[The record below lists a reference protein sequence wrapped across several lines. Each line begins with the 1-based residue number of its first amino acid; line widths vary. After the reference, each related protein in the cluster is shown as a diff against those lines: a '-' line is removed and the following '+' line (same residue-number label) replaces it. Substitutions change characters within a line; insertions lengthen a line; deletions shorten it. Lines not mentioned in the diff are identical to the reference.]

1 MEKMEKEIKEY
12 DELVKNEINEEDNLS
27 ISDNSDNYEFDYNK
41 DNNNNITSNIEID
54 TFKKFKVYFYLEY
67 DKDFKYVFP
76 IESESFNIEK
86 QYVYELIKN
95 IVKIINNNN
104 YIINYKSTNYVVS
117 LKDCENSDYN
127 FYINNYEIRPC
138 KKKNF
143 FPKNDLPQYSTNSLL
158 KDIIYER
165 ISFVSKNALN
175 IMLFEKYDEEI
186 ENIYEDKSD
195 QNIINNNNIDI
206 INTQSINKYHQDES
220 TNNNC
225 FIF

>member
-12 DELVKNEINEEDNLS
+12 DEFVKNEINEEDNLS

-104 YIINYKSTNYVVS
+104 YIIN
-117 LKDCENSDYN
+117 
-127 FYINNYEIRPC
+127 
-138 KKKNF
+138 
-143 FPKNDLPQYSTNSLL
+143 
-158 KDIIYER
+158 
-165 ISFVSKNALN
+165 
-175 IMLFEKYDEEI
+175 
-186 ENIYEDKSD
+186 
-195 QNIINNNNIDI
+195 
-206 INTQSINKYHQDES
+206 
-220 TNNNC
+220 
-225 FIF
+225 